1 MRMKKSY
8 THTEHAFMMCSKNFK
23 FLCLLLLTVLA
34 GNVRAQLQPAI
45 QYFRPNDKQGVN
57 VFETPK
63 EDSVVYD
70 GLKVRIG
77 GAFALQ
83 YQAIDHENTADN
95 LIKLVHNFNLPS
107 ANFDIDV
114 QLLDGVRMHL
124 RTYLSSRHHTETYV
138 KGGYIQI
145 DRLDF
150 IKKDFADELM
160 KRVTIKIGQM
170 ENNYGDTH
178 FRRTDNGHAL
188 YNPFV
193 GNYIMDSFTTEIG
206 GEVYYQHK
214 GWLAMLGLTN
224 GRLNQ
229 SVSDTASK
237 PAIIGKIGYD
247 KQLNDDFRLRLTGS
261 IYAVK
266 NTSNTYLYG
275 GDRAGSR
282 YYKVMDMEGGS
293 TNDFSGR
300 INPALKT
307 NMTSIMINPFVKF
320 KGLEFFGVYEM
331 AFGRDDVRDAAFT
344 GNRSWTQLAG
354 ELIYRFG
361 KEEKFYAGARYNTV
375 TGQLPGVETDKVTVN
390 RFNIGGGWFLS
401 KNILAKVEYM
411 NQSYNDYTSSQFE
424 GGKFSGL
431 MLEAVI
437 AF

>member
-1 MRMKKSY
+1 MKKFSTY
-8 THTEHAFMMCSKNFK
+8 LLGTA
-23 FLCLLLLTVLA
+23 LLLVTMV
-34 GNVRAQLQPAI
+34 GYSQQPGI
-45 QYFRPNDKQGVN
+45 QYFRQNDQKGIN

-63 EDSVVYD
+63 DDTVKFD
-70 GLKVRIG
+70 GLKVRVG
-77 GAFALQ
+77 GAFAIQFQSL
-83 YQAIDHENTADN
+83 DHENTANN
-95 LIKLVHNFNLPS
+95 LVPIIHNFNLPS

-114 QLLDGVRMHL
+114 QLYDGIRMHL

-145 DRLDF
+145 DKLDF
-150 IKKDFADELM
+150 IRKDFAAELM
-160 KRVTIKIGQM
+160 KKVTIKIGQM

-206 GEVYYQHK
+206 GEVYYQSN
-214 GWLAMLGLTN
+214 GWLAMASLTN

-229 SVSDTASK
+229 SVSDTITK
-237 PAIIGKIGYD
+237 PAFIGKVGYD
-247 KQLNDDFRLRLTGS
+247 KQLNADVRFRLTGS
-261 IYAVK
+261 IYTVK
-266 NTSNTYLYG
+266 NTSSTYLYG

-282 YYKVMDMEGGS
+282 YYKVMDVVGAS

-307 NMTSIMINPFVKF
+307 NMTSFMINPFVKF
-320 KGLEFFGVYEM
+320 KGLEFFGVYESSI
-331 AFGRDDVRDAAFT
+331 GRDDVKDAAFT
-344 GNRSWTQLAG
+344 GNRSWTQVAG

-361 KEEKFYAGARYNTV
+361 KTEQFYAGGRYNTAS
-375 TGQLPGVETDKVTVN
+375 GQLPGVETNKVKVD
-390 RFNIGGGWFLS
+390 RINIGGGWFMT

-411 NQSYNDYTSSQFE
+411 SQTYTDYPTGNSLA
-424 GGKFSGL
+424 GGKFNGL